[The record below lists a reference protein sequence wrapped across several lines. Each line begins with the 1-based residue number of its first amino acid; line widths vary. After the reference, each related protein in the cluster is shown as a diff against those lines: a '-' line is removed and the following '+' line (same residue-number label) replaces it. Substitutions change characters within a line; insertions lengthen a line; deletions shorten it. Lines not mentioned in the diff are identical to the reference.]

1 MLLKSIKLQNFRQFI
16 DNEIY
21 FSTDKDKNVTFILAN
36 NSAGKTTLANAFTW
50 CLFGKATFPNPV
62 LLNRK
67 IHNEM
72 KSYDKREVSVE
83 VNLQYG
89 YQDYSIK
96 RIQVYQMNS
105 MLYGKSKVDVLS
117 TELVITYKN
126 PETGI
131 TETVDESKQQD
142 LMNMILPKDLAD
154 YFFIKAEQ
162 INTMGSDIQY
172 KRVSG
177 DLSAAVKNILGMQ
190 AIENA
195 VYHLTKMQ
203 NSTYALFNK
212 RYSGN
217 SDSKIEQL
225 NAEINEFDEDSKKK
239 QDLIDT
245 YNTNILELNERNA
258 ELIAEIKKY
267 DNGHEIE
274 SKIAANNR
282 DIKSLQIRMEQDNK
296 DFYRSFAAGLP
307 KLCYK
312 KLLPDLLNILKNTEI
327 EDKHVPGVTNK
338 TIDCL
343 LKRGTCICGTKLDD
357 IESEAYKTLYNLLD
371 YVPPR
376 FIGSSVANY
385 ASTAKV
391 RLEDI
396 PDLIRKFETNQ
407 KNQLGNQSRI
417 DDLTDEIEKLSKK
430 LESCK
435 DTSEYEKAKQENR
448 ETIRRLQ
455 NAINQ
460 YTYQIE
466 SNNKNKKDAEEKRNK
481 LSQANSQNKYIADCL
496 EHTKYISEILEKHLL
511 QKESQLRENL
521 QTLINKIFSEVFTN
535 DYNIMIDK
543 SYRLTITDTLGTP
556 QDIDTSGAQSISV
569 VLAFITSVL
578 NLAQKIH
585 YDRLKNKEDA
595 KFLITEP
602 YPLVLDAPFS
612 AFDEQRITTA
622 CQKLPELTEQIIIFS
637 KDTEG
642 NLIKK
647 YMKDRVGKFYTMD
660 ATFIDDEN
668 KDVLETTVMEGD
680 INGSTI

>member
-16 DNEIY
+16 DNEIF

-50 CLFGKATFPNPV
+50 CLFAKANFPNPV

-72 KSYDKREVSVE
+72 KNYDTREVSVE

-89 YQDYSIK
+89 EQDYSIK
-96 RIQVYQMNS
+96 RIQTYQLNS
-105 MLYGKSKVDVLS
+105 LLYGAPKLDVKS

-131 TETVDESKQQD
+131 TETVEESKQQD

-172 KRVSG
+172 KRASG
-177 DLSAAVKNILGMQ
+177 DLSSAVKKILGMQ

-195 VYHLTKMQ
+195 VFHLTKMQ
-203 NSTYALFNK
+203 NSAYSLFNK
-212 RYSGN
+212 RYAGN

-225 NAEINEFDEDSKKK
+225 VDEINNYTEDSQSKKELVDRYNK
-239 QDLIDT
+239 DIID
-245 YNTNILELNERNA
+245 LNERNA

-267 DNGHEIE
+267 DNGKEIE
-274 SKIAANNR
+274 ARISNNNKR
-282 DIKSLQIRMEQDNK
+282 IRMLQTGMEQDKK
-296 DFYRSFAAGLP
+296 DFYRSFAGGLS

-312 KLLPDLLNILKNTEI
+312 RLVPDVLKILKDTDI
-327 EDKHVPGVTNK
+327 EDKNVPNVTNK
-338 TIDCL
+338 TIECL
-343 LKRGTCICGTKLDD
+343 LKRGYCICGANLENL
-357 IESEAYKTLYNLLD
+357 ESDAYKTLYSLLD
-371 YVPPR
+371 YVPPKY
-376 FIGSSVANY
+376 IGASVASY
-385 ASTAKV
+385 VSSAKV

-396 PDLIRKFETNQ
+396 PDLVSRYE
-407 KNQLGNQSRI
+407 KNQRSQLKNQSEI
-417 DDLTDEIEKLSKK
+417 DDLIDEVEKLSKK
-430 LESCK
+430 LSTCK
-435 DTSEYEKAKQENR
+435 DTSEYENEKQKNLD
-448 ETIRRLQ
+448 TIRKLQ

-466 SNNKNKKDAEEKRNK
+466 SNTRNKREAEDKLNK
-481 LSQANSQNKYIADCL
+481 LSQANSQNKYIADCM
-496 EHTKYISEILEKHLL
+496 EHTKYISTILEKHLI
-511 QKESQLRENL
+511 QKESQLRESM
-521 QTLINKIFSEVFTN
+521 QTLINKIFSEVFTK
-535 DYNIMIDK
+535 DYNITIDK

-585 YDRLKNKEDA
+585 YDRLKNKEDV

-612 AFDEQRITTA
+612 AFDEKRITTA

-647 YMKDRVGKFYTMD
+647 YMKDKVGKFYTMD
-660 ATFIDDEN
+660 AMFIDDE
-668 KDVLETTVMEGD
+668 KTDVLETTVKEGD
-680 INGSTI
+680 INGSVV

>member
-16 DNEIY
+16 DNEIF

-50 CLFGKATFPNPV
+50 CLFGKANFPNPV

-67 IHNEM
+67 VHNEM
-72 KSYDKREVSVE
+72 KNYDKKEVSVE

-89 YQDYSIK
+89 DQDYSIK
-96 RIQVYQMNS
+96 RIQIYQMNS
-105 MLYGKSKVDVLS
+105 MLYGKPKLDVLS

-131 TETVDESKQQD
+131 TETVDEAKQQD

-177 DLSAAVKNILGMQ
+177 DLSAAVKKILGMQ

-203 NSTYALFNK
+203 NSTYSLFNK

-225 NAEINEFDEDSKKK
+225 NADINGFDVDSKNK
-239 QDLIDT
+239 QELIDT

-267 DNGHEIE
+267 DNGREIE
-274 SKIAANNR
+274 SKIASNNR
-282 DIKSLQIRMEQDNK
+282 DIKSLQIRMDQDNK
-296 DFYRSFAAGLP
+296 DFYRSFATGLP

-312 KLLPDLLNILKNTEI
+312 KLLPDLLSILKNTEI

-343 LKRGTCICGTKLDD
+343 LKRGVCICGTKLDD
-357 IESEAYKTLYNLLD
+357 IESDAYKTLYNLLD

-376 FIGSSVANY
+376 FIGASVSNY

-396 PDLIRKFETNQ
+396 PDLIGKFETNQ
-407 KNQLGNQSRI
+407 KNQLENQSKI
-417 DDLTDEIEKLSKK
+417 DDLTDEVEKLSKK
-430 LESCK
+430 LEACK
-435 DTSEYEKAKQENR
+435 DTSEYEKAKQENL

-496 EHTKYISEILEKHLL
+496 EHTKYISAILEKHLV

-521 QTLINKIFSEVFTN
+521 QTLINKIFSEVFTK
-535 DYNIMIDK
+535 DYNITIDK

-668 KDVLETTVMEGD
+668 KDVLETTVKEGD
-680 INGSTI
+680 INGSII

>member
-16 DNEIY
+16 ANEIV
-21 FSTDKDKNVTFILAN
+21 FSTDKDKNVTFLLAN

-50 CLFGKATFPNPV
+50 CLFGKANFPNSI

-72 KSYDKREVSVE
+72 KSYEKQDVSVE

-89 YQDYSIK
+89 DQDYCIK
-96 RIQVYQMNS
+96 RIQTYQMNS
-105 MLYGKSKVDVLS
+105 TLYGQAKLDIVS
-117 TELVITYKN
+117 TSLVITYKN
-126 PETGI
+126 PETGV

-142 LMNMILPKDLAD
+142 LMNTILPKDLAD

-172 KRVSG
+172 KRVSN
-177 DLSAAVKNILGMQ
+177 DLSAAVKKILGMQ

-212 RYSGN
+212 RYTGN

-225 NAEINEFDEDSKKK
+225 VNEINDIDEDNKTKS
-239 QDLIDT
+239 DLIKT
-245 YNTNILELNERNA
+245 YQQNIMELNERNA

-267 DNGHEIE
+267 DNGKEIE
-274 SKIAANNR
+274 TKIASNTREINAL
-282 DIKSLQIRMEQDNK
+282 KIRMDQDNK
-296 DFYRSFAAGLP
+296 DFYRSFTAGIS

-312 KLLPDLLNILKNTEI
+312 KLLPDVLNILKNTEI

-338 TIDCL
+338 TIECL
-343 LKRGTCICGTKLDD
+343 LKRGRCICDTKLDD
-357 IESEAYKTLYNLLD
+357 IDGAPYRTLYELLN
-371 YVPPR
+371 YVPPK
-376 FIGSSVANY
+376 FIGASVSNY
-385 ASTAKV
+385 VSEAKV

-396 PDLIRKFETNQ
+396 PDLNTKFENN
-407 KNQLGNQSRI
+407 KINKLHNQSKI
-417 DDLTDEIEKLSKK
+417 DDLIDEIEKLSEK
-430 LESCK
+430 LKSCK
-435 DTSEYEKAKQENR
+435 DTSKHENEKRQNL
-448 ETIRRLQ
+448 ETITKLQ
-455 NAINQ
+455 NAIRK
-460 YTYQIE
+460 YDYEIE
-466 SNNKNKKDAEEKRNK
+466 INTRNKKDAEDKCRK

-496 EHTKYISEILEKHLL
+496 EHTKYISAILEKHLND
-511 QKESQLRENL
+511 KETELRETL
-521 QTLINKIFSEVFTN
+521 QSLINKIFSEVFTN
-535 DYNIMIDK
+535 DYNIKIDK

-578 NLAQKIH
+578 SLAQKIH

-612 AFDEQRITTA
+612 AFDEQRITIA

-647 YMKDRVGKFYTMD
+647 YMKDKIGKFYTMD
-660 ATFIDDEN
+660 ATFIDDDN
-668 KDVLETTVMEGD
+668 KDVLETTVKEADLDGT
-680 INGSTI
+680 TI